1 MRIDTKLNALQ
12 RVMRNDTFILEA
24 EGILNNQYVK
34 VQNWS
39 NVCVALQVL
48 TDIDW
53 LPYDQYKK
61 LLDDYLENRGDSDTL
76 EVPADEYHI
85 LEQAVKRYN
94 PGLPIVVNTLR
105 AHAVSASEDTI
116 WVEIASASDPTEL
129 ADIMREIEKALNIA
143 GQVDASFK
151 FVGVAQGSDWLGFVP
166 NSDLAGLALNYCIG
180 LAASI
185 STELLKV
192 AGPVMNAIVRLDL
205 DSDED
210 PSEEEIEKRL
220 RDIKDRTADVMIE
233 DGVRL
238 FTEHLEQAQYP
249 PEIQN
254 QVGVAIRATT
264 KSVREMAESNRAVF
278 EVSDSGRNI
287 VVGIH
292 GNNNHITIQNF
303 PQIPVHRDA
312 LTPAESNESSTSD

>member
-1 MRIDTKLNALQ
+1 MVCSAPSLSTPAPSEPLPHLSDSA
-12 RVMRNDTFILEA
+12 
-24 EGILNNQYVK
+24 NQ
-34 VQNWS
+34 
-39 NVCVALQVL
+39 
-48 TDIDW
+48 
-53 LPYDQYKK
+53 LP
-61 LLDDYLENRGDSDTL
+61 
-76 EVPADEYHI
+76 
-85 LEQAVKRYN
+85 
-94 PGLPIVVNTLR
+94 
-105 AHAVSASEDTI
+105 
-116 WVEIASASDPTEL
+116 
-129 ADIMREIEKALNIA
+129 LNIA